1 MAVLD
6 GIKPRAVFKFF
17 EEICNI
23 PHGSGNTKQISDYL
37 VKFAT
42 DRNLRYIQDDMNNV
56 IIFKPGTEGYENSQ
70 PVILQGHIDMVCEK
84 ESDSTIDF
92 EKEGLK
98 LIVKDNIVTA
108 DKTTLGGDDGI
119 AVAYTLAILDDAA
132 GSISH
137 PPIEAVFTVDEEI
150 GMLGAIDLD
159 CSPLKAK
166 TMINI
171 DSEDE
176 GILLVSCAGGV
187 TAACHLPFE
196 LEDASGKIFYEI
208 KVNNAT
214 GGHSGIEIIKESANA
229 TKVLARVLYAIS
241 EKVNYRLVS
250 IDGGLKDNAI
260 PREAVAVI
268 AVDNDA
274 KREISSVVVELDKII
289 KSEYHGTDKEIYLT
303 AHGADAVDAAM
314 SEASTKKIVN
324 TIYNM
329 PNGIMKMS
337 QDIPNLVQTSLNVGI
352 TKTTD
357 NEVICSFSVRSSVE
371 SEKKELVS
379 RLSSIM
385 TLCGGYIELQGD
397 YPGWEY
403 KQDSRLRD
411 LMVKAY
417 KRQYGSSPKIEAVH
431 AGLECGIFA
440 GKIPGLDCVS
450 FGPQMDDIHTPSE
463 TLYID
468 SVERTWEYLLKVLE
482 MLK

>member
-1 MAVLD
+1 MAVLE
-6 GIKPRAVFKFF
+6 GIKPKAVFKYF

-23 PHGSGNTKQISDYL
+23 PHGSYNTKQISDYL
-37 VKFAT
+37 VGFARA
-42 DRNLRYIQDDMNNV
+42 RNLKYIQDEVNNV
-56 IIFKPGTEGYENSQ
+56 IIFKDGTEGYENSQ
-70 PVILQGHIDMVCEK
+70 PIILQGHIDMVCEK
-84 ESDSTIDF
+84 TSDSTIDF
-92 EKEGLK
+92 EKDGLE
-98 LIVKDNIVTA
+98 LIVKDNVITA
-108 DKTTLGGDDGI
+108 NKTTLGGDDGI
-119 AVAYTLAILDDAA
+119 AVAYTLAILADE

-137 PPIEAVFTVDEEI
+137 PPIEAVFTVDEEV
-150 GMLGAIDLD
+150 GMLGAAALD

-187 TAACHLPFE
+187 SVGCHLPFE
-196 LEDASGKIFYEI
+196 LEDANGMSFYEV

-214 GGHSGIEIIKESANA
+214 GGHSGVEIIKESANA

-241 EKVNYRLVS
+241 EKVDYRLVS
-250 IDGGLKDNAI
+250 INGGLKDNAI
-260 PREAVAVI
+260 PREATAII
-268 AVDNDA
+268 AVAEDV
-274 KREISSVVVELDKII
+274 KKEISSVVVELDKIV
-289 KSEYHGTDKEIYLT
+289 KAEYHGTDKEIFLT
-303 AHGADAVDAAM
+303 VHKADALESAM
-314 SEASTKKIVN
+314 TEKSTRKIVN

-337 QDIPNLVQTSLNVGI
+337 QDIDNLVQTSLNVGI
-352 TKTTD
+352 TQTID
-357 NEVICSFSVRSSVE
+357 NEVVCSFSVRSSVE

-385 TLCGGYIELQGD
+385 NLCGGTVEIQGD

-403 KQDSRLRD
+403 KADSRLRD
-411 LMVKAY
+411 IMIKAY
-417 KRQYGSSPKIEAVH
+417 KRQYGSSPKIEAIH
-431 AGLECGIFA
+431 AGLECGIFS

-463 TLYID
+463 CLYID
-468 SVERTWEYLLKVLE
+468 SVERSWEYLLKVLE

>member
-6 GIKPRAVFKFF
+6 GIKPRVVFKYF

-23 PHGSGNTKQISDYL
+23 PHGSGNTKAISDYL
-37 VKFAT
+37 VNFAKEKG
-42 DRNLRYIQDDMNNV
+42 LRYIQDDINNV

-70 PVILQGHIDMVCEK
+70 PVIIQGHIDMVCEK
-84 ESDSTIDF
+84 ESDFNFDF
-92 EKEGLK
+92 EKDGLQ
-98 LIVKDNIVTA
+98 LIVGDNIVTA
-108 DKTTLGGDDGI
+108 NKTTLGGDDGI
-119 AVAYTLAILDDAA
+119 AVAYALAILADDN
-132 GSISH
+132 GNISH

-187 TAACHLPFE
+187 SVGCHMPFE
-196 LEDASGKIFYEI
+196 LEDATGKTFYEI

-229 TKVLARVLYAIS
+229 TKVLTRVLYAIS
-241 EKVNYRLVS
+241 EKVDYRLIS
-250 IDGGLKDNAI
+250 INGGLKDNAI

-268 AVDNDA
+268 AVDSDT
-274 KREISSVVVELDKII
+274 KKEISSVVVELDKII
-289 KSEYHGTDKEIYLT
+289 KAEYHGTDKEIFLT
-303 AHGADAVDAAM
+303 VHGADVADSAM
-314 SEASTKKIVN
+314 SEKSTRKIVN

-337 QDIPNLVQTSLNVGI
+337 QDIDNLVQTSLNVGI

-379 RLSSIM
+379 RLTSIM
-385 TLCGGYIELQGD
+385 NLCGGYVKIQGD

-403 KQDSRLRD
+403 KQDSRLRE

-468 SVERTWEYLLKVLE
+468 SVERSWEYLLKVLE

>member
-6 GIKPRAVFKFF
+6 GIKPRVVFKYF

-23 PHGSGNTKQISDYL
+23 PHGSGNTKAISDYL
-37 VKFAT
+37 VSFAK
-42 DRNLRYIQDDMNNV
+42 DRGLKYIQDELNNV

-84 ESDSTIDF
+84 ESDSNFDF
-92 EKEGLK
+92 EKDGLK
-98 LIVKDNIVTA
+98 LLVKDNIITA

-119 AVAYTLAILDDAA
+119 AVAYALAILSDDK
-132 GSISH
+132 GNISH

-150 GMLGAIDLD
+150 GMLGAIRLD

-187 TAACHLPFE
+187 TVGCHLPFE
-196 LEDASGKIFYEI
+196 LEGAADKTFYEI

-241 EKVNYRLVS
+241 EKVDYRLVS
-250 IDGGLKDNAI
+250 ISGGLKDNAI

-268 AVDNDA
+268 AVAADA
-274 KREISSVVVELDKII
+274 KREISSVVVELDKIV
-289 KSEYHGTDKEIYLT
+289 KAEYHGTDKEIFLT
-303 AHGADAVDAAM
+303 VHESDSMDNAM
-314 SEASTKKIVN
+314 TEKSTRKIVN

-352 TKTTD
+352 TKTLE
-357 NEVICSFSVRSSVE
+357 NEVVCSFSVRSSVE

-379 RLSSIM
+379 RLNSIM
-385 TLCGGYIELQGD
+385 TLCGGTVEIQGD

-403 KQDSRLRD
+403 KQDSRLRE

-468 SVERTWEYLLKVLE
+468 SVERSWEYLLKVLE

>member
-1 MAVLD
+1 MAALT
-6 GIKPRAVFKFF
+6 GIKPITVFKYF

-23 PHGSGNTKQISDYL
+23 PHGSGNTKAISDYL
-37 VKFAT
+37 VGFAKEK
-42 DRNLRYIQDDMNNV
+42 NLKYIQDDLNNV
-56 IIFKPGTEGYENSQ
+56 IIFKPGTEGYEHSQ
-70 PVILQGHIDMVCEK
+70 PVIIQGHIDMVCEK
-84 ESDSTIDF
+84 EADFDFDF
-92 EKEGLK
+92 EKDGLQ
-98 LIVKDNIVTA
+98 LIVDDNIITA
-108 DKTTLGGDDGI
+108 NKTTLGGDDGI
-119 AVAYTLAILDDAA
+119 AVAYALAILSDDR
-132 GSISH
+132 GIISH

-196 LEDASGKIFYEI
+196 LEDATGKTFYEI

-241 EKVNYRLVS
+241 EKVDYRLVS
-250 IDGGLKDNAI
+250 INGGLKDNAI
-260 PREAVAVI
+260 PRQAVAVI
-268 AVDNDA
+268 AVDSDA
-274 KREISSVVVELDKII
+274 KKEISSVVVELDKII
-289 KSEYHGTDKEIYLT
+289 KAEYHGTDKEIFLT
-303 AHGADAVDAAM
+303 VHGADAVDSAM
-314 SEASTKKIVN
+314 SEKSTRKIVN

-357 NEVICSFSVRSSVE
+357 NEVVCSFSVRSSVE

-379 RLSSIM
+379 RLTSIM
-385 TLCGGYIELQGD
+385 TLCGGYVEIQGD

-450 FGPQMDDIHTPSE
+450 FGPQLDDIHTPSE
-463 TLYID
+463 RMYID
-468 SVERTWEYLLKVLE
+468 SVERSWEYLLKVLE

>member
-1 MAVLD
+1 MTALT
-6 GIKPRAVFKFF
+6 GIKPITVFKYF

-23 PHGSGNTKQISDYL
+23 PHGSGNTKAISDYL
-37 VKFAT
+37 VGFAKEK
-42 DRNLRYIQDDMNNV
+42 NLKYIQDDLNNV
-56 IIFKPGTEGYENSQ
+56 IIFKPGTEGYEHSQ
-70 PVILQGHIDMVCEK
+70 PVIIQGHIDMVCEK
-84 ESDSTIDF
+84 ESDFDFDF
-92 EKEGLK
+92 EKDGLQ
-98 LIVKDNIVTA
+98 LIVDDNIITA
-108 DKTTLGGDDGI
+108 NKTTLGGDDGI
-119 AVAYTLAILDDAA
+119 AVAYALAILSDDK
-132 GSISH
+132 GVISH

-196 LEDASGKIFYEI
+196 LEDATGKTFYEI

-241 EKVNYRLVS
+241 EKVDYRLVS
-250 IDGGLKDNAI
+250 INGGLKDNAI
-260 PREAVAVI
+260 PRQAVAVI
-268 AVDNDA
+268 AVDSDA
-274 KREISSVVVELDKII
+274 KKEISSVVVELDKII
-289 KSEYHGTDKEIYLT
+289 KAEYHGTDKEIFLT
-303 AHGADAVDAAM
+303 VHGADAVDSAM
-314 SEASTKKIVN
+314 SEKSTRKIVN

-352 TKTTD
+352 TKTTVG
-357 NEVICSFSVRSSVE
+357 EVVCSFSVRSSVE

-379 RLSSIM
+379 RLTSIM
-385 TLCGGYIELQGD
+385 TLCGGYVEIQGD

-450 FGPQMDDIHTPSE
+450 FGPQLDDIHTPSE
-463 TLYID
+463 RMYID
-468 SVERTWEYLLKVLE
+468 SVERSWEYLLKVLE

>member
-6 GIKPRAVFKFF
+6 GIKPRKVFKYF

-23 PHGSGNTKQISDYL
+23 PHGSYNTKQISDYL
-37 VKFAT
+37 VEFAKEKGFK
-42 DRNLRYIQDDMNNV
+42 YIQDEVNNV

-70 PVILQGHIDMVCEK
+70 PVILQGHMDMVCEK
-84 ESDSTIDF
+84 TSDSTIDF
-92 EKEGLK
+92 EKDGLE
-98 LIVKDNIVTA
+98 LIVKDNVITA
-108 DKTTLGGDDGI
+108 NKTTLGGDDGI
-119 AVAYTLAILDDAA
+119 AVAYTLAILADE
-132 GSISH
+132 GNISH
-137 PPIEAVFTVDEEI
+137 PPIEAVFTVDEEV
-150 GMLGAIDLD
+150 GMLGAAALD

-187 TAACHLPFE
+187 SVGCHLPFE
-196 LEDASGKIFYEI
+196 LEDATDMTFYEV

-214 GGHSGIEIIKESANA
+214 GGHSGVEIIKESANA

-241 EKVNYRLVS
+241 EKVDYRLVS
-250 IDGGLKDNAI
+250 INGGLKDNAI
-260 PREAVAVI
+260 PREATAVI
-268 AVDNDA
+268 AVSEDV
-274 KREISSVVVELDKII
+274 KKVISSVVVELDKIV
-289 KSEYHGTDKEIYLT
+289 KAEYHGTDKNIFLT
-303 AHGADAVDAAM
+303 VHKCDSMDKAM
-314 SEASTKKIVN
+314 TEKSTRKIVN

-337 QDIPNLVQTSLNVGI
+337 QDIDNLVQTSLNIGI
-352 TKTTD
+352 TQTKEA
-357 NEVICSFSVRSSVE
+357 EVVCSFSVRSSVE
-371 SEKKELVS
+371 SEKHELVS
-379 RLSSIM
+379 RLTSIM
-385 TLCGGYIELQGD
+385 NLCGGSVEIQGD

-411 LMVKAY
+411 IMIKAY
-417 KRQYGSSPKIEAVH
+417 KRQYGSSPKIEAIH
-431 AGLECGIFA
+431 AGLECGIFS

-463 TLYID
+463 SLYID
-468 SVERTWEYLLKVLE
+468 SVERTWEYLIKVLE

>member
-6 GIKPRAVFKFF
+6 GIKPRVVFKYF

-23 PHGSGNTKQISDYL
+23 PHGSGNTKAISDYL
-37 VKFAT
+37 VSFAK
-42 DRNLRYIQDDMNNV
+42 DRGLKYIQDELNNV

-84 ESDSTIDF
+84 TSDSTIDF
-92 EKEGLK
+92 EKDGLE
-98 LIVKDNIVTA
+98 LIVKDNVITA
-108 DKTTLGGDDGI
+108 NKTTLGGDDGI
-119 AVAYTLAILDDAA
+119 AVAYTLAILADE
-132 GSISH
+132 GNISH
-137 PPIEAVFTVDEEI
+137 PPIEAVFTVDEEV
-150 GMLGAIDLD
+150 GMLGAVALD

-187 TAACHLPFE
+187 SVICHLPFE
-196 LEDASGKIFYEI
+196 LEDASGMTFYEV

-214 GGHSGIEIIKESANA
+214 GGHSGVEIIKESANA

-241 EKVNYRLVS
+241 EKVDYRLVS
-250 IDGGLKDNAI
+250 ISGGLKDNAI
-260 PREAVAVI
+260 PREATAII
-268 AVDNDA
+268 AVAEDA
-274 KREISSVVVELDKII
+274 RKEISSVVVELDKIV
-289 KSEYHGTDKEIYLT
+289 KAEYHGTDKEIFLT
-303 AHGADAVDAAM
+303 VHKSDAMENVM
-314 SEASTKKIVN
+314 TEKSTRKIVN

-337 QDIPNLVQTSLNVGI
+337 QDIDNLVQTSLNVGI
-352 TKTTD
+352 TKTLEH
-357 NEVICSFSVRSSVE
+357 EVICSFAVRSSVE

-379 RLSSIM
+379 RLTSIM
-385 TLCGGYIELQGD
+385 NLCGGSVEIQGD

-403 KQDSRLRD
+403 KADSRLRD
-411 LMVKAY
+411 VMIKAY
-417 KRQYGSSPKIEAVH
+417 KRQYGSSPKIEAIH
-431 AGLECGIFA
+431 AGLECGIFS

-463 TLYID
+463 SLYID
-468 SVERTWEYLLKVLE
+468 SVERTWEYLIKVLE

>member
-1 MAVLD
+1 MAVLE
-6 GIKPRAVFKFF
+6 GIKPRVVFKYF

-37 VKFAT
+37 VSFAKE
-42 DRNLRYIQDDMNNV
+42 RGLRYIQDDINNV
-56 IIFKPGTEGYENSQ
+56 IIFKPGTEGYEHSQ

-84 ESDSTIDF
+84 ESDLEFDF
-92 EKEGLK
+92 EKDGLR
-98 LIVKDNIVTA
+98 LQVKDNAITA
-108 DKTTLGGDDGI
+108 TKTTLGGDDGI
-119 AVAYTLAILDDAA
+119 AVAYALAVLANEKGD
-132 GSISH
+132 ISH

-196 LEDASGKIFYEI
+196 VEAASGKTFYEI

-241 EKVNYRLVS
+241 EKVDYSLVS
-250 IDGGLKDNAI
+250 INGGLKDNAI

-268 AVDNDA
+268 AVESGA
-274 KREISSVVVELDKII
+274 KKAISSVVVELDKIV
-289 KSEYHGTDKEIYLT
+289 KAEYHGTDKEIFLSVHE
-303 AHGADAVDAAM
+303 AEALDNAM
-314 SEASTKKIVN
+314 TEKSTRKIVN

-337 QDIPNLVQTSLNVGI
+337 QDIDNLVQTSLNVGI

-357 NEVICSFSVRSSVE
+357 NEVVCSFSVRSSVE
-371 SEKKELVS
+371 SEKNELVS
-379 RLSSIM
+379 RLTSIM
-385 TLCGGYIELQGD
+385 NLCGGYVEIQGD

-468 SVERTWEYLLKVLE
+468 SVERSWEYLLKVLE